1 MLLDKEARSISSA
14 NDRMPSREACERD
27 TEAVDVDFGG
37 DAAMVTAGRAKNEA
51 QITSRDQ
58 MDHSVESGQETARIT
73 SDVEDTVLYITCF
86 SSLRSKHIH
95 LEAVQGSD

>member
-1 MLLDKEARSISSA
+1 
-14 NDRMPSREACERD
+14 MPSREACERD
-27 TEAVDVDFGG
+27 TEAVDVYFGG
-37 DAAMVTAGRAKNEA
+37 DAAMVTIGRAKNEA

-58 MDHSVESGQETARIT
+58 MDHSQVESGQKTARIT